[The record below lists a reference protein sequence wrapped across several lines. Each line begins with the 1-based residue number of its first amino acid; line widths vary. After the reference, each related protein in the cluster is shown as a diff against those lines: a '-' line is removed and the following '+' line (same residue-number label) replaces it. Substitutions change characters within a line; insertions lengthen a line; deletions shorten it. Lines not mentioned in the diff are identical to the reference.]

1 MGEKAA
7 ISIINDMMKVKI
19 IFFAYFK
26 DKAGTKNMEL
36 NLASEMN
43 VGDLKN
49 RLAEEIPAL
58 KDVIS
63 RAIVSVNQ
71 EYAAD
76 EHPLSDGSEV
86 AFFPPVSGGDN
97 FTTIV
102 SISEQPIDVVAAAE
116 KITNYQVGAVCTFTG
131 IVRGKT
137 ERDNPHNT
145 FAIEYEAY
153 RPMAEKKLAE
163 VAEEIRSRWNDVYGI
178 VLIQRVGR
186 LDVGEVAVIVACSAS
201 HRDSGIFDAA
211 RYGIDRLK
219 EIVPVWK
226 KEYGPDGEMWV
237 EGDYYPEA
245 P

>member
-1 MGEKAA
+1 MGGEAA
-7 ISIINDMMKVKI
+7 ISLTNDMMKVKI

-36 NLASEMN
+36 NLDAGMN

-58 KDVIS
+58 KDVLS

-71 EYAAD
+71 EYATD
-76 EHPLSDGSEV
+76 ELTLSEGSEV
-86 AFFPPVSGGDN
+86 AFFPPVSGGDDS
-97 FTTIV
+97 TTIV
-102 SISEQPIDVVAAAE
+102 SISEQPIDVAAAAE
-116 KITNYQVGAVCTFTG
+116 KITNDQVGAICTFSG
-131 IVRGKT
+131 IVRGET
-137 ERDNPHNT
+137 ERGNAHKT

-153 RPMAEKKLAE
+153 KPMAEKKLAE
-163 VAEEIRSRWNDVYGI
+163 VADEIRSRWQDVYGI
-178 VLIQRVGR
+178 VLIQRVGK
-186 LDVGEVAVIVACSAS
+186 LEVGEMAVIVACSAS

-211 RYGIDRLK
+211 RYGIDRIK